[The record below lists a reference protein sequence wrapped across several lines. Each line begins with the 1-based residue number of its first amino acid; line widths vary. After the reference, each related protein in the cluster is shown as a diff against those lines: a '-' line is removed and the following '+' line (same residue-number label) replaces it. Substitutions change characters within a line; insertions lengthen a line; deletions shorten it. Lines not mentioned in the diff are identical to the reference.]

1 MSQPIKI
8 DRKLPPHELNA
19 RRARKRIVTQLPAV
33 ACLPDVPE
41 FPVPTTITRP
51 NNQATIRSTTQPQIP
66 STTRDLT
73 TNPDQPVCFQYFAHK
88 VSGWNTLPTPK
99 NASTTF
105 QRL

>member
-41 FPVPTTITRP
+41 FPVAHHPH
-51 NNQATIRSTTQPQIP
+51 QAKQPGNDQVYNP
-66 STTRDLT
+66 A
-73 TNPDQPVCFQYFAHK
+73 TNPVNDPGPHRK
-88 VSGWNTLPTPK
+88 S
-99 NASTTF
+99 
-105 QRL
+105 